1 MNRTGALVNDDV
13 RKKLYPLVVSTPAP
27 RPRAR
32 HDHQE
37 EFGFRMPRELRI
49 TSLGFIFRVQTRLR
63 YVRRIKC
70 DAADETN
77 FYSSKQFNFCCLLR
91 VIEILRPRVRAVEME
106 IHLTEKRPTSSQ
118 TSSFERPWNFT
129 CSSLTLP
136 CGHRTKDGGRFASAL
151 APGLQSQL
159 V

>member
-1 MNRTGALVNDDV
+1 MTIKRNSVLGCRESFALPPSVSYSDSSQV
-13 RKKLYPLVVSTPAP
+13 CSAVGPLGQFSPFPSGTTN
-27 RPRAR
+27 
-32 HDHQE
+32 
-37 EFGFRMPRELRI
+37 L
-49 TSLGFIFRVQTRLR
+49 
-63 YVRRIKC
+63 IKC

-118 TSSFERPWNFT
+118 TYSFERPWNFT